1 MKIAIATTSPTK
13 IQGVLEAFRSYFPEL
28 KIEVESKGV
37 DSGVGIQPIE
47 NDVFIG
53 AENRLDELKSNAIS
67 SDYYISCE
75 SGLLKQYGK
84 YYNAQV
90 VLIEKDNI
98 RQFGISPAFP
108 IPDKYLEKIIATELC
123 EVFDEVFDG
132 KGGVSILTHYQTNRV
147 DLVKYSTLMALSGF
161 NWK

>member
-13 IQGVLEAFRSYFPEL
+13 IKGVLEAFRSCFPE
-28 KIEVESKGV
+28 IEIEIESKGV
-37 DSGVGIQPIE
+37 DSGVGIQPVE
-47 NDVFIG
+47 DDVFIG
-53 AENRLDELKSNAIS
+53 AENRLNELKSNIIS

-75 SGLLKQYGK
+75 SGLLKQYNK

-98 RQFGISPAFP
+98 RKFGISPAFP
-108 IPDKYLEKIIATELC
+108 IPDEYLEEIINTELRN
-123 EVFDEVFDG
+123 VFDKIFDG

-147 DLVKYSTLMALSGF
+147 DLIKYSTMMALSGF